1 MPLVEL
7 ISLAQRALLL
17 CVWISLPVLAVAA
30 LVGLLISV
38 VQAATSVQDSALSHL
53 PKFLAVSLA
62 LALAGPWMGRQLV
75 GFALYAF
82 GAR

>member
-1 MPLVEL
+1 MPLTEL

-38 VQAATSVQDSALSHL
+38 VQAATSVQDSALGHL